1 MWALFKETFWQWIED
16 NPSQLGAAL
25 AYYAIF
31 AIAPLLVIA
40 VAIAG
45 LVFGVQA
52 TENQLVGALQ
62 GLVGQ
67 EIATAIQATI
77 RSASTPRSGIVATVV
92 GIATSFLGAAGVV
105 AQLQSALN
113 TIWQVEPQ
121 PGRGVLG
128 VVKDYVVSFLMVLG
142 LGFFLLV
149 SLVVSTGMS
158 ALSHSVTAVLPGGAV
173 VWQWVDFLVSFA
185 LITVLFAL
193 TYKIVPHVR
202 IAWKD
207 VWIGAAM
214 TSLLFTIGKFLI
226 GWYLAHNSVTS
237 AYGAAGSVVIIL
249 LWVYYSAQVFFFGAE
264 FTRVYAHK
272 HGAGIVSAE
281 T

>member
-1 MWALFKETFWQWIED
+1 MWALFKEAFWQWIED

-173 VWQWVDFLVSFA
+173 VWQGVDFLVSFA

-214 TSLLFTIGKFLI
+214 TSLLFTIGKLLI
-226 GWYLAHNSVTS
+226 GWYLAHSSVTS
-237 AYGAAGSVVIIL
+237 AYGAAGSVVVIL

>member
-128 VVKDYVVSFLMVLG
+128 MVKDYVVSFLMVLG

-226 GWYLAHNSVTS
+226 GWYLAHSSVTS